1 MSFSPKKSLG
11 QNFLIDENVI
21 KIITDLGCI
30 NSEDTVL
37 EVGPG
42 TGNLTK
48 KILEKKPKKLTVIE
62 KDKKLIEILKK
73 KFAKKIN
80 IINED
85 MLKYSYKENFDEKII
100 IFGNLPYNI
109 STQILIKWIKIKKL
123 EKFSKKFILMFQKEV
138 ADRIIAED
146 NSKNYGR
153 LSIISNWKLKIKKIM
168 DIDPSCFKP
177 MPKVKSSILTFEP
190 KKNFF
195 KIKKCKN
202 LEHVTNVFFNQ
213 RRKMVKKPMKILF
226 NNFEQ
231 VSKNLSIDLNLR
243 PQNLSK
249 LQYYKICSLYEKS
262 IQ

>member
-1 MSFSPKKSLG
+1 
-11 QNFLIDENVI
+11 
-21 KIITDLGCI
+21 
-30 NSEDTVL
+30 
-37 EVGPG
+37 
-42 TGNLTK
+42 
-48 KILEKKPKKLTVIE
+48 
-62 KDKKLIEILKK
+62 
-73 KFAKKIN
+73 
-80 IINED
+80 
-85 MLKYSYKENFDEKII
+85 
-100 IFGNLPYNI
+100 
-109 STQILIKWIKIKKL
+109 
-123 EKFSKKFILMFQKEV
+123 
-138 ADRIIAED
+138 
-146 NSKNYGR
+146 
-153 LSIISNWKLKIKKIM
+153 M